1 MADCVSFSLVQPR
14 TCPSGWYYQYGS
26 SCYKFS
32 SEMVSW
38 YEAVRRCKS
47 LGGFLVKIG
56 DADEQSFLTDRINI
70 SRKIKVCLQLPEYHF
85 TMSFTLW
92 QWSDSSNNSNFISNN
107 EDVIF
112 GLFIYK
118 QYIKNVKYIKLSF
131 QNCSSVN
138 YYRFYL
144 QKIKFKYK
152 INKLD

>member
-1 MADCVSFSLVQPR
+1 
-14 TCPSGWYYQYGS
+14 
-26 SCYKFS
+26 
-32 SEMVSW
+32 MVSW

-47 LGGFLVKIG
+47 LGGFLVKID

-85 TMSFTLW
+85 TMTFTLW
-92 QWSDSSNNSNFISNN
+92 QWSDSSYNSNFISNN
-107 EDVIF
+107 ISRCYFWSIHD
-112 GLFIYK
+112 K

-152 INKLD
+152 NNKLD

>member
-112 GLFIYK
+112 GLFT
-118 QYIKNVKYIKLSF
+118 
-131 QNCSSVN
+131 
-138 YYRFYL
+138 
-144 QKIKFKYK
+144 
-152 INKLD
+152 INNILKM